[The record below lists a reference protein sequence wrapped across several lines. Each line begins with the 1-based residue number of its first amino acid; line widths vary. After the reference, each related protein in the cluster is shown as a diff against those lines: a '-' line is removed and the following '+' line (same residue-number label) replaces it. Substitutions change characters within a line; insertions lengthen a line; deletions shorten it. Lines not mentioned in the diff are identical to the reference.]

1 GIRPD
6 SAEAYAFTAFEFEKS
21 AARFG
26 RLGGFAHLKTLID
39 KLRADVGE
47 HRSLLV
53 DGGDLW
59 QGSGLANNL
68 HGRDMVEAANLL
80 GIEAMTG
87 HWE

>member
-1 GIRPD
+1 
-6 SAEAYAFTAFEFEKS
+6 YAFTCVEFEK
-21 AARFG
+21 AAGRFG

-47 HRSLLV
+47 KRSILL

-59 QGSGLANNL
+59 QGTGLANAMN
-68 HGRDMVEAANLL
+68 GADMVEAANLL

-87 HWE
+87 HW